1 MLNCVWWSHNMDR
14 CNTATVG
21 IGMWTGETQNCVSIL
36 VLTKG
41 QISGWF
47 SDFANLRVLL
57 VFRNL
62 SNESYIEVKIVF
74 QYNCTLRPRG
84 EVILTLAIYSCCTML
99 GTVVLYWMQIYISF
113 VFTTCLDNQLA
124 TKWANIHC
132 QFEWQSAA
140 FRRQLHVWLV
150 FTAEDCSIGTVWLHY
165 ICYTSMH
172 CAQDSA
178 WITTLAFSVFVRDNF
193 VSKPVDSDSKSRKLF
208 DSGFRHGYLHSAD
221 SFDDVRWVG
230 WAAAGLKLISP
241 ASSHLLIPKL
251 HASSLLQRP
260 ANNNTVY

>member
-1 MLNCVWWSHNMDR
+1 MVNVEVDLSTWAKWEYFCCCTTERRLIAISQPHNSTSRNNLDLFNPWDHFGGEYEVLMLNCVWWSHNMDR

-84 EVILTLAIYSCCTML
+84 DVILTLAIYSCCTML

-132 QFEWQSAA
+132 QFEWQPAA
-140 FRRQLHVWLV
+140 FRRQLHLWLV
-150 FTAEDCSIGTVWLHY
+150 VAAEDCSLGTVWLHY
-165 ICYTSMH
+165 M
-172 CAQDSA
+172 
-178 WITTLAFSVFVRDNF
+178 
-193 VSKPVDSDSKSRKLF
+193 
-208 DSGFRHGYLHSAD
+208 LHKYALCSE
-221 SFDDVRWVG
+221 
-230 WAAAGLKLISP
+230 
-241 ASSHLLIPKL
+241 
-251 HASSLLQRP
+251 
-260 ANNNTVY
+260 